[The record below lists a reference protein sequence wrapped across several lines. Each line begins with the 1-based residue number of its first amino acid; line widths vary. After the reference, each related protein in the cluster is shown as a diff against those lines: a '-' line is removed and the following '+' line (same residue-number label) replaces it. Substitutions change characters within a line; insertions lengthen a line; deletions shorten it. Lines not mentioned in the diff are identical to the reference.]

1 MSQPVKIEKLLAY
14 RVPEIRQVYG
24 PKDVILY
31 ALGVGAGLA
40 DFEELSFVYES
51 GLVTLPTMALV
62 LGSPGF
68 WAMDPETGID
78 PACVLHGEQS
88 VRLHRPLDV
97 QGEVIGR
104 TTIETVSDKGAG
116 RPALLQIH
124 RELAD
129 ARSCEAIA
137 TLDEVWVLQGA
148 GGFGGTNSPVGGT
161 APDLP
166 QRAADGSL
174 LLPTAINQALIYR
187 LSGDYNPLHV
197 DPHAAAKAGL
207 PRPILHGLATAG
219 VVGRALVRLCCGND
233 PARISALRFRFT
245 APVWPGDAILT
256 ETWASGDGSH
266 LFRAS
271 VPERGLVVSIGE
283 IECGRFDARTDM
295 GMMEKVAT

>member
-1 MSQPVKIEKLLAY
+1 MSQPLDIEKLQAY
-14 RVPEIRQVYG
+14 RVPEVRQNYG
-24 PKDVILY
+24 VKDVMLY

-40 DFEELSFVYES
+40 DFDELSFVYEA
-51 GLVTLPTMALV
+51 GLRVLPTMGFV

-68 WAMDPETGID
+68 WAIDPETGID
-78 PACVLHGEQS
+78 PASVLHGEQS
-88 VRLHRPLDV
+88 IRLHRPLDV
-97 QGEVIGR
+97 QGDVVGR
-104 TTIETVSDKGAG
+104 TTIETISDKGLG

-129 ARSCEAIA
+129 ARSGEAIA

-148 GGFGGTNSPVGGT
+148 GGFGGSNSSVGGT
-161 APDLP
+161 APDVP
-166 QRAADGSL
+166 QRPADGSL

-187 LSGDYNPLHV
+187 LSGDYNPLHA

-233 PARISALRFRFT
+233 PARISGLRFRFT

-256 ETWASGDGSH
+256 ETWASDDGSH
-266 LFRAS
+266 VFRAS
-271 VPERGLVVSIGE
+271 VPERGLVVSTGE
-283 IECGRFDARTDM
+283 IECDRFGAHPDS